1 MRADPVRL
9 EVFHQLLAAV
19 CEESG
24 AVLQRSAVSPNIR
37 ERRDFSVALFDR
49 AGRLIAQAAHIPVH
63 LGSAA
68 GSVAAVRQQLPPLG
82 PGDVAILNDP
92 YAGGTH
98 LPDVTLVRPVHVPG
112 AGDEPVFYV
121 VNRAHHA
128 DIGGA
133 VPGSMAPAHDL
144 HGEGLVLPPLL
155 FRHAGRAVD
164 AVLAVIRANVR
175 SPDERLLDLKAQE
188 ASLDV
193 AARRLAAL
201 CEEHGLAEVEAYAAH
216 LRVYAERIA
225 RDVVRSIPNG
235 TFSAEDVLE
244 DDGSG
249 GGPFPLRLR
258 LTVRDDA
265 LDFDFRDSAPQARGG
280 INANPGV
287 VLAAAVYLL
296 RCLCP
301 GRLPTN
307 DGLFQVVHVR
317 TKPGT
322 ILDPL
327 RPAPVAGGNVETS
340 QRLVDL
346 GLRALAQALPG
357 RMPACSAGT
366 MVNLTLGGAGTVAFS
381 SYETLPGG
389 AGAGA
394 AGGGV
399 SAIQT
404 HMTNTRNTPVEE
416 FEQRLPVR
424 VHAFTVRRGSGGA
437 GRHRG
442 GDGAVREF
450 ELLEPTSVGLFAER
464 AVDGPPGTDG
474 GADGAAFRAR
484 VTEPSGRSRS
494 LPAKGAQVLP
504 AGSRVRIETPGGGG
518 HGLPPGR

>member
-49 AGRLIAQAAHIPVH
+49 SGRLVAQAAHIPVH

-68 GSVAAVRQQLPPLG
+68 GSVEAVRRELPDLG

-98 LPDVTLVRPVHVPG
+98 LPDVTLVRPVFVRG
-112 AGDEPVFYV
+112 GGNEPRFYV

-155 FRHAGRAVD
+155 LRRAGEPVD

-193 AARRLAAL
+193 AARRVEAL
-201 CEEHGLAEVEAYAAH
+201 CEEQGLAEVEAYAGH
-216 LRVYAERIA
+216 LCAYSERIA
-225 RDVVRSIPNG
+225 RDVVRAIPRG
-235 TFSAEDVLE
+235 VYDAEDVLE

-258 LTVRDDA
+258 LTVRDGA
-265 LDFDFRDSAPQARGG
+265 LEFDFRDSAPQARGG
-280 INANPGV
+280 LNANRGV
-287 VLAAAVYLL
+287 VLAASVYLL

-307 DGLFQVVHVR
+307 DGLFRVVHVR
-317 TKPGT
+317 TRPGT
-322 ILDPL
+322 ILDPI

-357 RMPACSAGT
+357 QIPACSSGT
-366 MVNLTLGGAGTVAFS
+366 MVNLTLGGAGARAFS

-394 AGGGV
+394 NGPGV

-404 HMTNTRNTPVEE
+404 HMTNTRNTPIEE
-416 FEQRLPVR
+416 LEQRLPVR
-424 VHAFTVRRGSGGA
+424 VHAFTVRRGSGGK
-437 GRHRG
+437 GLHRG
-442 GDGAVREF
+442 GDGVLREF
-450 ELLEPTSVGLFAER
+450 ELLEAASVGLFAER
-464 AVDGPPGTDG
+464 AVDGPPGADG
-474 GADGAAFRAR
+474 GSSGAPFRAR
-484 VTEPSGRSRS
+484 VVDPTGRRRP
-494 LPAKGAQVLP
+494 LDPKGAQILP
-504 AGSRVRIETPGGGG
+504 AGTRVRIETPGGGG
-518 HGLPPGR
+518 HGKS

>member
-49 AGRLIAQAAHIPVH
+49 NGRLIAQAAHIPVH

-68 GSVAAVRQQLPPLG
+68 GSVAAVRGKFPALG

-112 AGDEPVFYV
+112 GGAAPRFYV

-128 DIGGA
+128 DVGGA

-155 FRHAGRAVD
+155 FREAGQPVD
-164 AVLAVIRANVR
+164 AVLSMIRANVR
-175 SPDERLLDLKAQE
+175 SPDERVLDLKAQE
-188 ASLDV
+188 SSLDV
-193 AARRLAAL
+193 AARRIEAL
-201 CEEHGLAEVEAYAAH
+201 VAEHGLAEVEAYADH
-216 LRVYAERIA
+216 LCGYAERIA
-225 RDVVRSIPNG
+225 REVVRSIPRG
-235 TFSAEDVLE
+235 TYEAVDVLE

-258 LTVRDDA
+258 LTVRDGE
-265 LDFDFRDSAPQARGG
+265 LEFDYRESAPQARGG

-287 VLAAAVYLL
+287 VLAASVYLL

-307 DGLFQVVHVR
+307 DGLFRVVHVR

-322 ILDPL
+322 ILDPI

-346 GLRALAQALPG
+346 GLRALAKALPG
-357 RMPACSAGT
+357 QVPACSAGT
-366 MVNLTLGGAGTVAFS
+366 MVNLTLGGAGTHAFS

-394 AGGGV
+394 DGPGV

-404 HMTNTRNTPVEE
+404 HMTNTRNTPVEDLE
-416 FEQRLPVR
+416 RRLPVR

-437 GRHRG
+437 GACAG

-450 ELLEPTSVGLFAER
+450 ELLEPASVGLFAER
-464 AVDGPPGTDG
+464 AVEGPPGAAGGSG
-474 GADGAAFRAR
+474 GAPFRAR
-484 VTEPSGRSRS
+484 VTDPSGRRRA
-494 LPAKGAQVLP
+494 LEPKGAQLLP

-518 HGLPPGR
+518 HGRSTDR

>member
-1 MRADPVRL
+1 
-9 EVFHQLLAAV
+9 
-19 CEESG
+19 
-24 AVLQRSAVSPNIR
+24 
-37 ERRDFSVALFDR
+37 
-49 AGRLIAQAAHIPVH
+49 
-63 LGSAA
+63 
-68 GSVAAVRQQLPPLG
+68 
-82 PGDVAILNDP
+82 
-92 YAGGTH
+92 
-98 LPDVTLVRPVHVPG
+98 
-112 AGDEPVFYV
+112 
-121 VNRAHHA
+121 
-128 DIGGA
+128 
-133 VPGSMAPAHDL
+133 MAPAHDL

-155 FRHAGRAVD
+155 FRHAGKPVES
-164 AVLAVIRANVR
+164 VLAVIRANVR
-175 SPDERLLDLKAQE
+175 SPEERLLDLQAQE

-193 AARRLAAL
+193 AARRLEAL
-201 CEEHGLAEVEAYAAH
+201 CDDHGLAEVEAYAGH
-216 LRVYAERIA
+216 LRGYAERIA

-235 TFSAEDVLE
+235 TYAAEDVLE

-249 GGPFPLRLR
+249 GGPFRLRLR

-265 LDFDFRDSAPQARGG
+265 LDFDFRDSDPQARGG
-280 INANPGV
+280 INANRGV

-307 DGLFQVVHVR
+307 DGLFQVVHVQ
-317 TKPGT
+317 TTPGT
-322 ILDPL
+322 IVDPI

-357 RMPACSAGT
+357 QVPACSAGT
-366 MVNLTLGGAGTVAFS
+366 MVNLTIGGAGPVAFS

-394 AGGGV
+394 GGQGV

-424 VHAFTVRRGSGGA
+424 IHAFTVRRGSGGE

-450 ELLEPTSVGLFAER
+450 ELLEPASVGLFAER
-464 AVDGPPGTDG
+464 AVDGPPGADG
-474 GADGAAFRAR
+474 GAAGAPFRAR
-484 VTEPSGRSRS
+484 VTDPSGRSRA
-494 LPAKGAQVLP
+494 LPAKGAQLLP
-504 AGSRVRIETPGGGG
+504 RGARVRIETPGGGG
-518 HGLPPGR
+518 LGVPSQD